1 MRMSVCEC
9 ECEYN
14 IIKDKSEDFQKK
26 KPEIEI

>member
-14 IIKDKSEDFQKK
+14 NIKDKSEDFQKK
-26 KPEIEI
+26 KSQK